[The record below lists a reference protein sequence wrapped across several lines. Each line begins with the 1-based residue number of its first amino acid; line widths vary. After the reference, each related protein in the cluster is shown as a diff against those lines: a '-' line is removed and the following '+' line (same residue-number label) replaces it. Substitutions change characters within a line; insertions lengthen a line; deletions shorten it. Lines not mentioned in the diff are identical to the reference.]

1 MAVFS
6 GWSFFFCGYL
16 CRRFYLRRHFDDD
29 MMMMVR
35 VCLLAV
41 FSGLRFM
48 RRYLLWAIF
57 NDFFLCFIR
66 DILRYGAVSVLFFYC
81 IGGL

>member
-41 FSGLRFM
+41 FSGWRFM
-48 RRYLLWAIF
+48 RRYLLWALF
-57 NDFFLCFIR
+57 YDFFFVFYS
-66 DILRYGAVSVLFFYC
+66 RYFTIWGDVGAFFFTA
-81 IGGL
+81 